1 VLPPSGLSTLPART
15 TLPAPLPI
23 DTRRFPWIRPLAAD
37 YAFAHAQLSA
47 FFAGNPADTEAWT
60 AAIARARQHAR
71 PRAEVADLL
80 QAQQQARSAPAE
92 ALAASALLRDP
103 ATVAVVTGQQAG
115 LFGGPLFTLLKA
127 LTAIRLADDVRT
139 RHQVDAVPI
148 FWIDAEDHDWNE
160 VRQCTVFDAEL
171 AVRAVAAGD
180 PPGANA
186 GPVARVQL
194 DASIAQTLDVLAAT
208 LPHTEFTAGVLDD
221 LRRAYRPGIGM
232 ADAFGRWLE
241 SVLGRRGLI
250 VYDAS
255 DPRAKPLVSHV
266 FARELEA
273 AGETSRLAARAGR
286 ALQERGY
293 HMQVT
298 PQEDAAALFHL
309 NTGRDPIRLD
319 GSSGFVINDARLSR
333 DAIVDRARQAPHEFS
348 PNVLLRPIVQDSLFP
363 TVCYVSG
370 PSELAY
376 LGQLKEVYAA
386 FGLPMPLVVP
396 RATATIVDANA
407 MRFLTRHDLPLEA
420 LRARDEAALNEL
432 LASQLPPHVVG
443 SVDRVSRNLEE
454 QMTQVAGA
462 VTAIDATLEG
472 ATRSVLGRMQD
483 DLKKLQG
490 KIIQAAKKKD
500 DTLRRQFHHAQAQ
513 AFPEGHPQER
523 EIGFVYFL
531 NKYGPALIDR
541 LSDLLPGAHGTHYV
555 LTL

>member
-1 VLPPSGLSTLPART
+1 VSTLPT
-15 TLPAPLPI
+15 TAPLPI
-23 DTRRFPWIRPLAAD
+23 DTRRFSWIRPLAAD
-37 YAFAHAQLSA
+37 YAFAHGQLSA
-47 FFAGNPADTEAWT
+47 FFAGNPADTAAWT
-60 AAIARARQHAR
+60 AAIARARQHPR
-71 PRAEVADLL
+71 PRGEVADIL
-80 QAQQQARSAPAE
+80 QAQQQARGAPAD

-103 ATVAVVTGQQAG
+103 ASVAVVTGQQAG

-127 LTAIRLADDVRT
+127 LTAIRLAEDLRA
-139 RHQVDAVPI
+139 RHNVPAVPV

-160 VRQCTVFDAEL
+160 VRQCTVLDGEL
-171 AVRAVAAGD
+171 AVRPVAAGEL
-180 PPGANA
+180 PGTNA
-186 GPVARVQL
+186 GPIARVVL
-194 DASIAQTLDVLAAT
+194 DESIAQTLDVLAAT
-208 LPHTEFTAGVLDD
+208 LPETEFTASVLGD
-221 LRRAYRPGIGM
+221 LRRAYRPGVGM

-241 SVLGRRGLI
+241 SVLGPRGLV

-255 DPRAKPLVSHV
+255 DPRSKPLVASV
-266 FARELEA
+266 FARELA
-273 AGETSRLAARAGR
+273 SGGETSRLAARAGR

-298 PQEDAAALFHL
+298 PQEDATALFHL
-309 NTGRDPIRLD
+309 NAGREPIRVD
-319 GSSGFVINDARLSR
+319 GGNGFLVDDTRLSR
-333 DAIVDRARQAPHEFS
+333 EALLARAQEAPHEFS

-376 LGQLKEVYAA
+376 LGQLKDVYAA
-386 FGLPMPLVVP
+386 FGIPMPLIVP

-407 MRFLTRHDLPLEA
+407 MRFLTRHGLPLES

-432 LASQLPPHVVG
+432 LASQLPPDVEG
-443 SVDRVSRNLEE
+443 SVERVSRVLEE
-454 QMTQVAGA
+454 QMAQVASA

-472 ATRSVLGRMQD
+472 ATRSALGRMQD

-513 AFPEGHPQER
+513 TFPEGHPQER

-531 NKYGPALIDR
+531 NKYGPTLIDR
-541 LSDLLPGAHGTHYV
+541 LSELLPGEQGTHYV
-555 LTL
+555 LTI